1 MSKYELWGIRE
12 NEPKWEK
19 ISEFNGRN
27 EVESR
32 IDELLSTGEYKE
44 AIVIREYR
52 YVLGKERRN
61 KTLKKCK

>member
-19 ISEFNGRN
+19 ISEFESRA

-32 IDELLSTGEYKE
+32 IDELLKKEEYKE
-44 AIVIREYR
+44 AVVLREYR
-52 YVLGKERRN
+52 YVLGKERKGKVLR
-61 KTLKKCK
+61 K